1 MEITEHH
8 PFVSA
13 EAKEKFLRMYDEK
26 AKQWPVPS
34 ETRMVDTPYGQ
45 TFVRISGP
53 ADAPPLV
60 LLSGI
65 CGNALFWMR
74 QIKAF
79 SAGYR
84 VYAVD
89 KIDDYG
95 RSIPVRDMES
105 IDDYTGWLDEMLRA
119 LGLAD
124 VNLIGKSYGSWIAGQ
139 YALCRPS
146 RLRKVVMM
154 APAGTAVPVQESYIR
169 RMATEALS
177 PRELCFW
184 TYEDFARQGEASRKE
199 IDTMVEEG
207 ILAGTSFNFRPS
219 QAPTIMDDDELRSIK
234 VPMLFMVGENE
245 KLYSAHEA
253 VARLKK
259 VAPQIKIEVIPGAG
273 HDLNLVQAELVNRKV
288 LEFLAPP

>member
-8 PFVSA
+8 PFVSG

-34 ETRMVDTPYGQ
+34 GTRMVDTPYGK

-53 ADAPPLV
+53 ADAPPMV

-65 CGNALFWMR
+65 CANALFWMR
-74 QIKAF
+74 QVKAF

-95 RSIPVRDMES
+95 RSIPMQDMES
-105 IDDYTGWLDEMLRA
+105 IDDYVGWLDELFHA
-119 LGLAD
+119 LDLTGI
-124 VNLIGKSYGSWIAGQ
+124 NLIGKSYGGWIAGQ

-146 RLRKVVMM
+146 RLRKVVLM
-154 APAGTAVPVQESYIR
+154 APAGTAMPVQESYIQ
-169 RMATEALS
+169 RMAREAHS
-177 PRELCFW
+177 PRDLVYW
-184 TYEDFARQGEASRKE
+184 TYEDFARLGEASRKE
-199 IDTMVEEG
+199 LDAMIEET
-207 ILAGTSFNFRPS
+207 IVAGTSFNFRPS
-219 QAPTIMDDDELRSIK
+219 LAPTVMDDDDLRSIK
-234 VPMLFMVGENE
+234 VPMLFMVGDNE
-245 KLYSAHEA
+245 KLYSAQEA
-253 VARLKK
+253 IERLKR
-259 VAPQIKIEVIPGAG
+259 VAPQINIEVIPGAG

-288 LEFLAPP
+288 LEFLGQP